1 MAREAH
7 HFMKHIYNQR
17 NPVPSEHDIN
27 RGINPE
33 RLPEGFYFIKVNFEI
48 VYCRKK
54 QGASDFKNKTSQV
67 EKEPL
72 CSSFP
77 RGNHNPELDAYHSF
91 MFSYHSYLY
100 TYA

>member
-1 MAREAH
+1 MMAREAH

-54 QGASDFKNKTSQV
+54 QGASDFKNKMQIGFSNHQDETINSGITSD
-67 EKEPL
+67 L
-72 CSSFP
+72 
-77 RGNHNPELDAYHSF
+77 L
-91 MFSYHSYLY
+91 
-100 TYA
+100 